1 MTIAQRFA
9 QIFGAVYLLVGIL
22 GFIPPLVPGEIPG
35 LLGPFEPLS
44 GFLLGLFAVNWLHSV
59 VHLAI
64 GAAGLA
70 SYRSPAA
77 ARSYSIGIGV
87 LYLLLF
93 LIGLILPIFF
103 GLVPLGGAPDLL
115 LHLVSGAVAL
125 AIGLA
130 SPATGA
136 TRARA

>member
-1 MTIAQRFA
+1 MSLAQRFA
-9 QIFGAVYLLVGIL
+9 QIFGAIYLLVGIL
-22 GFIPPLVPGEIPG
+22 GFIPPLVPGAIPG

-44 GFLLGLFAVNWLHSV
+44 GFLLGIFAVNWVHSLT
-59 VHLAI
+59 HLAI

-70 SYRSPAA
+70 LFRNPLA
-77 ARSYSIGIGV
+77 ARSYALAIGI

-115 LHLVSGAVAL
+115 LHLGTAAIALGAYF
-125 AIGLA
+125 A
-130 SPATGA
+130 SSQGAAERATS
-136 TRARA
+136 